1 MLLLMGFHYSPVY
14 FHHYLILIIPNRQLT
29 TNDSQ
34 LTSASLPSCC
44 IVTTIASSSS
54 FNVFIDFIEAS
65 QWLRNTITR
74 TLLSSSTTT
83 SRYPPIGKLIIRVNN
98 ECILLMVLYFAETP
112 SFVLSYLHYFGNI
125 VPHIDG
131 IIFC

>member
-1 MLLLMGFHYSPVY
+1 MFHRKLKLYSMLLLMGFHYSPVY

-34 LTSASLPSCC
+34 LTSASLPSCSV
-44 IVTTIASSSS
+44 VTKIASFSS
-54 FNVFIDFIEAS
+54 FNVFIDFIEVS

-83 SRYPPIGKLIIRVNN
+83 SRYPPIGKLIICVNKN
-98 ECILLMVLYFAETP
+98 SNVVLILLLEYRV
-112 SFVLSYLHYFGNI
+112 
-125 VPHIDG
+125 DG